1 MAGLLTFLKA
11 PTWPGWVKASGT
23 AFHAMVIV
31 VQPVLGW
38 MLITYDELAH
48 GGGTLSADSA
58 EVAFGYAWM
67 LGIAALVSGV
77 ALGWTLWGR
86 APALVRYYAYLWLV
100 AFVALVV
107 PIGMLLAFAALSHP
121 PGGALFVGGMLLMP
135 TAVAL
140 VISCVL
146 AFVPA
151 VVLALVER

>member
-1 MAGLLTFLKA
+1 MAGLRAFLKA
-11 PTWPGWVKASGT
+11 PTWPGWVKALGT
-23 AFHAMVIV
+23 VLHALVIV
-31 VQPVLGW
+31 VQPVVGW

-48 GGGTLSADSA
+48 YGGTMPADSA

-67 LGIAALVSGV
+67 LGIGALVSGI

-107 PIGMLLAFAALSHP
+107 PIGLLIAFAALSHP
-121 PGGALFVGGMLLMP
+121 PDGAMFVGGMMLMP
-135 TAVAL
+135 TAIAL
-140 VISCVL
+140 VVSCVL

-151 VVLALVER
+151 VILALVKR